1 MKLWGPEIQYE
12 LDNVWQKRTR
22 IHWKCI
28 LPELISKT
36 PMELLLGY
44 FWFSFMLQLH
54 IVKFAL
60 EMKTTEYY

>member
-1 MKLWGPEIQYE
+1 MCDKKDSYPTE
-12 LDNVWQKRTR
+12 NVFCQN
-22 IHWKCI
+22 
-28 LPELISKT
+28 LISKT

-44 FWFSFMLQLH
+44 FLFGFMLQLH